1 MPATFKLSR
10 STPISDSNDATD
22 IIWHCM
28 ACHYPRKLWLGVSCC
43 YIEFTVLK
51 GLIVLLFSTR
61 LGLFDI
67 CLFFPEDLCKRKL
80 DNLIWT
86 SQVISPPIMESW
98 FWFPSAYCWS
108 LQSSRIRNKQ
118 HPTPY
123 LLSRSASSCV
133 PTLVFFIK
141 NCCQLVKYM
150 PIHMCV
156 CVSFIEIKLLFFN
169 FWGHSH
175 SCVSV
180 KKQACSIKRNNGYPV
195 SWRTLVR
202 TDSFPA
208 LACG

>member
-1 MPATFKLSR
+1 
-10 STPISDSNDATD
+10 
-22 IIWHCM
+22 M
-28 ACHYPRKLWLGVSCC
+28 ACHYPRKLWFWVSCC
-43 YIEFTVLK
+43 YIKFMVLK
-51 GLIVLLFSTR
+51 GWIVLLFSTR

-67 CLFFPEDLCKRKL
+67 CLFFPEDFCKCKL

-86 SQVISPPIMESW
+86 SQVISPTIMESW

-108 LQSSRIRNKQ
+108 LQSTRIKNKQ
-118 HPTPY
+118 HISSLAV
-123 LLSRSASSCV
+123 LL
-133 PTLVFFIK
+133 LVFFIK
-141 NCCQLVKYM
+141 NCCQLVEYM

-156 CVSFIEIKLLFFN
+156 CVSFIEIKLFY